1 MKNSIFASC
10 ILGTASFLALLGC
23 TQPALA
29 ARLVDVSIVNRS
41 TGERLTPYRHDGRLY
56 VAGTP
61 GDRYAVELKGK
72 RAERVLTVLS
82 VDGINVLTGQTAA
95 TLQSGYVIDGGQSY
109 AISGWRKS
117 MDDVAQFVF
126 TALANSYAARTG
138 RPGNV
143 GVIGVAV
150 YRERVAPAQP
160 VAMAPY
166 SPPAESWRGEP
177 RPLAKG
183 ESSRDAIDGPAR
195 QAAVAPSEMA
205 RKAESGL
212 ANAAGSGSHAPAARE
227 ALAERRAD
235 QSDSR
240 PGLRAEAELK
250 SMKLGTGHGEREY
263 SPTRHTEFVRNSDS
277 PDEII
282 TIYYDSRANLVARGI
297 IPLPRLAEPMPFP
310 GGAGFVPDPRG

>member
-1 MKNSIFASC
+1 MKRPTLASC
-10 ILGTASFLALLGC
+10 IIGAASFVALLGC
-23 TQPALA
+23 TQPTLA

-41 TGERLTPYRHDGRLY
+41 TGERLTPYRHGGRLY

-61 GDRYAVELKGK
+61 GERYAVELKSK
-72 RAERVLTVLS
+72 YADRVLTVLS

-95 TLQSGYVIDGGQSY
+95 TLQSGYVLEGGQSY
-109 AISGWRKS
+109 GISGWRKS

-126 TALANSYAARTG
+126 TALPNSYAARTG

-150 YRERVAPAQP
+150 YRERSAPPQP
-160 VAMAPY
+160 IATAPY
-166 SPPAESWRGEP
+166 SPPAEPWRGES
-177 RPLAKG
+177 RSQGKD
-183 ESSRDAIDGPAR
+183 ESSRDAMDGAAR
-195 QAAVAPSEMA
+195 QATPAPSAMA
-205 RKAESGL
+205 KKAESDADGS
-212 ANAAGSGSHAPAARE
+212 AGNGSAAAG
-227 ALAERRAD
+227 ALAERRAG
-235 QSDSR
+235 QSESR
-240 PGLRAEAELK
+240 AAVRAEAESK
-250 SMKLGTGHGEREY
+250 SLKLGTGHGEREY

-297 IPLPRLAEPMPFP
+297 IPAPRLAEPAPFP

>member
-1 MKNSIFASC
+1 MKNPTLASC

-23 TQPALA
+23 TQPTLA

-41 TGERLTPYRHDGRLY
+41 TGERLTPYRHGGKLY

-61 GDRYAVELKGK
+61 GDRYAIELKGK
-72 RAERVLTVLS
+72 PGERVLTVLS

-95 TLQSGYVIDGGQSY
+95 TLQSGYVIAGGQSY
-109 AISGWRKS
+109 GISGWRKS

-126 TALANSYAARTG
+126 TALPNSYAARTG

-150 YRERVAPAQP
+150 YREMLAQP
-160 VAMAPY
+160 ITMTPY

-177 RPLAKG
+177 RPLAKD
-183 ESSRDAIDGPAR
+183 EASRDAIDGPAR
-195 QAAVAPSEMA
+195 QAAAAPSAMA
-205 RKAESGL
+205 KKTESDLG
-212 ANAAGSGSHAPAARE
+212 NAAGSSSHAPAAKGT
-227 ALAERRAD
+227 LAERRAD
-235 QSDSR
+235 QAESR
-240 PGLRAEAELK
+240 TGLRAEAELK

-297 IPLPRLAEPMPFP
+297 IPSPRFAEPAPFP
-310 GGAGFVPDPRG
+310 ANAGFVPDPRG

>member
-1 MKNSIFASC
+1 MKNPTLASC

-41 TGERLTPYRHDGRLY
+41 TGERLTAYRHDGNLY

-72 RAERVLTVLS
+72 RGERVLTVLS
-82 VDGINVLTGQTAA
+82 VDGVNVLTGQTAA

-126 TALANSYAARTG
+126 TALPNSYAARTG

-150 YRERVAPAQP
+150 YREKAVPVQP
-160 VAMAPY
+160 IAVAPY
-166 SPPAESWRGEP
+166 SAPAA
-177 RPLAKG
+177 L
-183 ESSRDAIDGPAR
+183 
-195 QAAVAPSEMA
+195 A
-205 RKAESGL
+205 RKAESDGS
-212 ANAAGSGSHAPAARE
+212 NGPTAAGV
-227 ALAERRAD
+227 LAERGADRSESRAA
-235 QSDSR
+235 
-240 PGLRAEAELK
+240 LRAETEAK

-263 SPTRHTEFVRNSDS
+263 SPTRYTEFVRNSDS

-282 TIYYDSRANLVARGI
+282 TIYYDSRLNLIARGI
-297 IPLPRLAEPMPFP
+297 IPSPRMAVPAPFP
-310 GGAGFVPDPRG
+310 AGVGFVPDPRG